1 MSRHTFQT
9 HAQGMSY
16 TPMPRGWRLPTRM
29 CRCSMS
35 RAHLRMDAWMHA
47 WMHGCMHG
55 CMDACMHPCMHGCM
69 YTYTDD
75 AYSCRVEKGLPR
87 GHTALPQRCSQQRQ
101 QPVQPLVGLIDRI
114 FSLRCQAQQL
124 DHSVPTKALQDL
136 TILTVRLGMIVPAHP
151 LLV

>member
-1 MSRHTFQT
+1 MYACMYACMHV
-9 HAQGMSY
+9 
-16 TPMPRGWRLPTRM
+16 
-29 CRCSMS
+29 C
-35 RAHLRMDAWMHA
+35 MDA
-47 WMHGCMHG
+47 WMHGCMY
-55 CMDACMHPCMHGCM
+55 AWMHGCM